1 MSNSVSPVKVS
12 FSFDV
17 FNHGEHVKNDIIE
30 VALNDRTIR
39 EVAKVMA
46 ENGGHPVEM
55 CALTKL
61 SDLLFEQIF
70 TKKVYEIL
78 PDEEDYDGVDVKIQE
93 QMPEALVAA
102 AEQYATTK
110 SVHVDYNYFIE
121 GKRLKETVSL
131 QVSNRTFYAMR
142 DLVLSDAS
150 GRAPFDSLRLENP
163 EAYKEVYDLI
173 SEWAYK
179 RGIRDEGEPRIAM
192 LKDFP
197 LEVFDAI

>member
-1 MSNSVSPVKVS
+1 MSNSVPPVKVS

-17 FNHGEHVKNDIIE
+17 FNHGEHVKNDILEIS
-30 VALNDRTIR
+30 LNDRTIR
-39 EVAKVMA
+39 EVARAMA

-61 SDLLFEQIF
+61 TDLLLDQIF
-70 TKKVYEIL
+70 TDRIYDIL
-78 PDEEDYDGVDVKIQE
+78 PNEEDYVEVEVKIQE
-93 QMPEALVAA
+93 KMPEALIAA

-110 SVHVDYNYFIE
+110 NVHVDYFYFID
-121 GKRLKETVSL
+121 GKRLQETVGL
-131 QVSNRTFYAMR
+131 QVSNKTFYAMR
-142 DLVLSDAS
+142 DMVLRDTS
-150 GRAPFDSLRLENP
+150 GRALFDSLRLENP
-163 EAYKEVYDLI
+163 DAYNEVFDLI

-179 RGIRDEGEPRIAM
+179 RGVRDEGAPRIAM

>member
-1 MSNSVSPVKVS
+1 MSNSVPPVKVS

-17 FNHGEHVKNDIIE
+17 FNHGELVKNDILEIT
-30 VALNDRTIR
+30 LNDRIIR
-39 EVAKVMA
+39 EVANVMA

-61 SDLLFEQIF
+61 CDLLFDKIF
-70 TKKVYEIL
+70 IDKISEIL
-78 PDEEDYDGVDVKIQE
+78 PDEEDYEGVDVKIQE
-93 QMPEALVAA
+93 QMPKDLVSA

-110 SVHVDYNYFIE
+110 DVHVDYNYFIE
-121 GKRLKETVSL
+121 GKRLKETVGI
-131 QVSNRTFYAMR
+131 QVSNETFYAMR
-142 DLVLSDAS
+142 DMVLSDAS
-150 GRAPFDSLRLENP
+150 GRALFDSLRLEKP
-163 EAYKEVYDLI
+163 EAYNEVFDLI

-179 RGIRDEGEPRIAM
+179 RGVRDEGAPRIAM